1 MDIRAT
7 VLVLLMVGGIVGTG
21 CNGGSDDNP
30 IRVPDEPEIAG
41 CTDIASREFSRSANK
56 DDGSCTYDEDRSLV
70 MSSFGVSVDA
80 AAREVRVLMQ
90 VQNEEGRGVGG
101 LPVDDFVVAENGR
114 KIGVESNAT
123 ISAETIPFEIPTV
136 LLLDLSSSVEDLVP
150 QIKEA
155 TRALIDN
162 KTDNQQIAIYVFDR
176 ETRLIQDFTDDAA
189 TLVAA
194 VDAIP
199 ESELFD
205 STNLYGAI
213 IDVADTWQDEV
224 SMERIINGSLVI
236 FTDGFHNA
244 DPNLKIQDA
253 VNAMLGA
260 DGELKKI
267 YVAAL
272 DGPDLD
278 RGPLQQLSF
287 STMGFFEASD
297 ISALQ
302 QIFLD
307 IQGEIT
313 DLSNSFYL
321 LTYTS
326 PITNPEANSES
337 LEVAI
342 LGNSNIGDSGRI
354 RAAFDSKG
362 FGQ

>member
-1 MDIRAT
+1 MMKA
-7 VLVLLMVGGIVGTG
+7 LVLALLSMGAVACTSS
-21 CNGGSDDNP
+21 SDDNP
-30 IRVPDEPEIAG
+30 IRVPDQPEIAG
-41 CTDIASREFSRSANK
+41 CTDIASRGFSRSANK
-56 DDGSCTYDEDRSLV
+56 DDGSCTYDEDRSFV
-70 MSSFGVSVDA
+70 MRNFGVFVDPTV
-80 AAREVRVLMQ
+80 RQVRVLMQ

-101 LPVDDFVVAENGR
+101 LLPGDFVVAENGR

-150 QIKEA
+150 QIKQA
-155 TRALIDN
+155 TMALINN
-162 KTDNQQIAIYVFDR
+162 KTENQQIAVYVFDK
-176 ETRLIQDFTDDAA
+176 ETRLVQDFTADAA
-189 TLVAA
+189 VLVAA
-194 VDAIP
+194 VAAIP
-199 ESELFD
+199 ETELFD

-213 IDVADTWQDEV
+213 IDVSQTWQDEV
-224 SMERIINGSLVI
+224 SMERIVDGSLVI

-253 VNAMLGA
+253 VEAMLNA

-287 STMGFFEASD
+287 STMGFFEVSD

-321 LTYTS
+321 LDYTS
-326 PITNPEANSES
+326 PITNPEANDES

-342 LGNSNIGDSGRI
+342 LGNANLDASGRI
-354 RAAFDSKG
+354 RAAFDSEG